1 LNKKNDVS
9 VPFILM
15 NSFNTDDDTKRIVQK
30 YATHNVDII
39 TFNQSRHPR
48 IKKESLLPAP
58 RTPTS
63 PIDQW
68 YVFK

>member
-1 LNKKNDVS
+1 
-9 VPFILM
+9 M

-48 IKKESLLPAP
+48 IKKESLLPVP
-58 RTPTS
+58 RTPDS
-63 PIDQW
+63 PIEQW
-68 YVFK
+68 

>member
-1 LNKKNDVS
+1 MNKKHDVS

-30 YATHNVDII
+30 YATHNIDII

-48 IKKESLLPAP
+48 IKKETLLPIT
-58 RTPTS
+58 RTPDS
-63 PIDQW
+63 PIEQW
-68 YVFK
+68 YVI